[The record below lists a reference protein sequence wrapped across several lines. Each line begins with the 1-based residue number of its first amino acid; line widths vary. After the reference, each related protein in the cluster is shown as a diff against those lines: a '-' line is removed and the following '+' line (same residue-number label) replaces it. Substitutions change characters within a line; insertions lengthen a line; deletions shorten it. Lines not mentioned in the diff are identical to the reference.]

1 MRPVTGGLMVVTSH
15 PDDEVLIAGGTLAAC
30 AAAGMSTSVVCLT
43 RGEHGPISDPAL
55 STREELGHV
64 RAAELAT
71 ACAELGVGSVKCFR
85 RQDGNLRWSNRSAIA
100 RQLAR
105 ILERRRPDAVISFG
119 DDGLYYHPDH
129 IATHECVRRAVERV
143 TEPPVLYRSVW
154 PGNLMVELAAE
165 LERRGL
171 PTDLW
176 EMDPEDFGSDDEA
189 SFALDVRRFA
199 ECKRRA
205 IRAHR
210 TQISSEHAFA
220 ALDGDLVERFLGHEW
235 FAEVNGRGDGGAW
248 LKRAVAHA

>member
-1 MRPVTGGLMVVTSH
+1 MVVTSH

-30 AAAGMSTSVVCLT
+30 AAAGLSTSVVCLT

-55 STREELGHV
+55 ATREELGRL

-85 RQDGNLRWSNRSAIA
+85 REDGNLRWSNRSAIA
-100 RQLAR
+100 GQLVR
-105 ILERRRPDAVISFG
+105 ILERCRPDAVISFG
-119 DDGLYYHPDH
+119 EDGLYYHPDH
-129 IATHECVRRAVERV
+129 IATYECIRRAVERV

-154 PGNLMVELAAE
+154 PSNLMLELAAE

-176 EMDPEDFGSDDEA
+176 EMDPEDFGSDDEG

-199 ECKRRA
+199 ERKLRA

-220 ALDGDLVERFLGHEW
+220 VLDGDLVERFLGYEW

-248 LKRAVAHA
+248 LKQAVAHA